1 MSKDSLLSVL
11 QYNVRKSKDG
21 VMAPLLEEQEIQ
33 DYDILAIQ
41 EPSYNSFNKSTY
53 NPSSSKFLLAHES
66 GPDVRTCF
74 YINKRMDPASWEVR
88 YRGGDF
94 CSLRLNIKQGG
105 REEGGSGTPSP
116 PAQELILWVHNVY
129 NQSPTSPEVATAS
142 PVLISLEQALEEE
155 GEHIALGDFNLHHP
169 RWNNKGRYTYHKM
182 ADRLIE
188 VTQAKEMT
196 LGLPDDSVT
205 WKSRGQESAI
215 DLVFLTPR
223 AHQAMVRCTPRED
236 LGHASDHVPVAT
248 ELE

>member
-1 MSKDSLLSVL
+1 MKVL

-21 VMAPLLEEQEIQ
+21 VIAPLLEEQEVQ
-33 DYDILAIQ
+33 DFDILAIQ
-41 EPSYNSFNKSTY
+41 EPSFNSFNESTY
-53 NPSSSKFLLAHES
+53 NPSSSRFLLAYKS
-66 GPDVRTCF
+66 GLDIRICF
-74 YINKRMDPASWEVR
+74 YINKRMDPISWEVR

-94 CSLRLNIKQGG
+94 CSLRLTVK
-105 REEGGSGTPSP
+105 RVEGGEEESTTPPSP
-116 PAQELILWVHNVY
+116 TQELVLWIHNVY
-129 NQSPTSPEVATAS
+129 NQSPTSLEVATAS
-142 PVLISLEQALEEE
+142 QVLIFLEQALEEE

-223 AHQAMVRCTPRED
+223 AH
-236 LGHASDHVPVAT
+236 
-248 ELE
+248 